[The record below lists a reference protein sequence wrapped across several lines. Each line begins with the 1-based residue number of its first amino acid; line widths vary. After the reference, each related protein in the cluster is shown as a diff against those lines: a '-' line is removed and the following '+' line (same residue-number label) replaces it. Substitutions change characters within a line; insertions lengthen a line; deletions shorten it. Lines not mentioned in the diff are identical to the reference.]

1 MNFLNQLE
9 FSLSGNFN
17 SNDVLGKVK
26 MFDQIASMT
35 EEAKQEAIKK
45 RMDYE
50 RRRSV
55 FEKRKISSS
64 SSTMQSTLLVLV
76 NFCPVLSELLTLN
89 EVLFTKTFDILC
101 KNYQWKAN
109 LGLTFI
115 HSSLKPLQLHDWF
128 KKNFHFWWNNGTLD
142 QQYLNTGLNKDVFK
156 TCMGR

>member
-64 SSTMQSTLLVLV
+64 SSTMQSSRGQNQGNFSLIKMYIVHVLLLRSLMTHKQSKNRPLCTLAQVSWI
-76 NFCPVLSELLTLN
+76 FRTTYLSLSTCCLLLSLSHTCVPL
-89 EVLFTKTFDILC
+89 LAKKT
-101 KNYQWKAN
+101 
-109 LGLTFI
+109 
-115 HSSLKPLQLHDWF
+115 S
-128 KKNFHFWWNNGTLD
+128 
-142 QQYLNTGLNKDVFK
+142 
-156 TCMGR
+156 

>member
-1 MNFLNQLE
+1 MNFFNQLE

-76 NFCPVLSELLTLN
+76 NFCSVLSELLKS
-89 EVLFTKTFDILC
+89 V
-101 KNYQWKAN
+101 
-109 LGLTFI
+109 
-115 HSSLKPLQLHDWF
+115 HF
-128 KKNFHFWWNNGTLD
+128 KKPVTRSSFLSKSVVIFVVVILKMATLFERNED
-142 QQYLNTGLNKDVFK
+142 GVTGFFK
-156 TCMGR
+156 

>member
-64 SSTMQSTLLVLV
+64 SSTMQQSSRGQNQGNFSLIKMYIVHVILRSLMTHKQSKNHPNYVPWCLGVLD
-76 NFCPVLSELLTLN
+76 FSYHLSVSIYMLLTAQSFSYMCTIISEEDVIKLPC
-89 EVLFTKTFDILC
+89 LR
-101 KNYQWKAN
+101 
-109 LGLTFI
+109 FI
-115 HSSLKPLQLHDWF
+115 S
-128 KKNFHFWWNNGTLD
+128 
-142 QQYLNTGLNKDVFK
+142 
-156 TCMGR
+156 C

>member
-1 MNFLNQLE
+1 MTLGLSTHKGRAIKHQSVSQKWISLIMD

-35 EEAKQEAIKK
+35 EVAKQEAIKK

-64 SSTMQSTLLVLV
+64 SSTMQSSRGP
-76 NFCPVLSELLTLN
+76 N
-89 EVLFTKTFDILC
+89 
-101 KNYQWKAN
+101 
-109 LGLTFI
+109 
-115 HSSLKPLQLHDWF
+115 
-128 KKNFHFWWNNGTLD
+128 
-142 QQYLNTGLNKDVFK
+142 
-156 TCMGR
+156 

>member
-1 MNFLNQLE
+1 MTQLPTGKTRGHVEYLGLNTHKGRAIKTPKCKPGMNFLNQLE

-64 SSTMQSTLLVLV
+64 SSTMQS
-76 NFCPVLSELLTLN
+76 
-89 EVLFTKTFDILC
+89 
-101 KNYQWKAN
+101 
-109 LGLTFI
+109 
-115 HSSLKPLQLHDWF
+115 SSRGQ
-128 KKNFHFWWNNGTLD
+128 N
-142 QQYLNTGLNKDVFK
+142 
-156 TCMGR
+156 

>member
-1 MNFLNQLE
+1 MNLLNQLE

-55 FEKRKISSS
+55 FEKRKISAS
-64 SSTMQSTLLVLV
+64 SSTMQSSRGQ
-76 NFCPVLSELLTLN
+76 N
-89 EVLFTKTFDILC
+89 
-101 KNYQWKAN
+101 
-109 LGLTFI
+109 
-115 HSSLKPLQLHDWF
+115 
-128 KKNFHFWWNNGTLD
+128 
-142 QQYLNTGLNKDVFK
+142 
-156 TCMGR
+156 

>member
-55 FEKRKISSS
+55 FEKRKRSAKPSLAHPR
-64 SSTMQSTLLVLV
+64 TDFQSCTVTY
-76 NFCPVLSELLTLN
+76 C
-89 EVLFTKTFDILC
+89 C
-101 KNYQWKAN
+101 Q
-109 LGLTFI
+109 
-115 HSSLKPLQLHDWF
+115 QF
-128 KKNFHFWWNNGTLD
+128 KKM
-142 QQYLNTGLNKDVFK
+142 NTFENQDGEVQTEK
-156 TCMGR
+156 

>member
-76 NFCPVLSELLTLN
+76 NFCPVLSELLTWSFVYKNLWYFVEKLSMKIKSWLN
-89 EVLFTKTFDILC
+89 FYTF
-101 KNYQWKAN
+101 Q
-109 LGLTFI
+109 
-115 HSSLKPLQLHDWF
+115 S
-128 KKNFHFWWNNGTLD
+128 
-142 QQYLNTGLNKDVFK
+142 
-156 TCMGR
+156 

>member
-1 MNFLNQLE
+1 MNFFNQLE

-76 NFCPVLSELLTLN
+76 NFCSVLSELLKS
-89 EVLFTKTFDILC
+89 V
-101 KNYQWKAN
+101 
-109 LGLTFI
+109 
-115 HSSLKPLQLHDWF
+115 HF
-128 KKNFHFWWNNGTLD
+128 KKPVTRSSFLSKRVVIFVVVILKMTTLFERNED
-142 QQYLNTGLNKDVFK
+142 RVTGFLKWMDFTVHSGKIQIF
-156 TCMGR
+156 GIFAGW

>member
-76 NFCPVLSELLTLN
+76 NFCPVLSELLTWSF
-89 EVLFTKTFDILC
+89 V
-101 KNYQWKAN
+101 Y
-109 LGLTFI
+109 
-115 HSSLKPLQLHDWF
+115 
-128 KKNFHFWWNNGTLD
+128 KNF
-142 QQYLNTGLNKDVFK
+142 
-156 TCMGR
+156 